1 MQTMKRQTLWMRAA
15 VLLLA
20 LISTTMMWADQVT
33 AEQARE
39 QALAFVK
46 NRLTANGRR
55 LAPGAMPQL
64 KQESQINGL
73 YVFNVA
79 DNGGFVIVSND
90 DATIPILGFSDNGHI
105 DADNMPDNMRAWL
118 QGYADEIAWL
128 QKQPAQS
135 RQSAR
140 SRAPRQVGSHS
151 TNAIEPLLGE
161 TKWNQ
166 GSPYNGLCPKIGN
179 STCVTGC
186 VATAMAQVMYYTETK
201 ADNSSTVTTAAIP
214 SYSWNSTTL
223 GPIAAGSTIN
233 WAHMTPTYN
242 NNSTDQAKT
251 AVATLMKYCGYSVGM
266 NYGTGGSSAPSRAIA
281 DALKNYFDYNETTQF
296 VMRKLYSYAKWT
308 DLIYFELAHNRPV
321 IYSGQSS
328 GGGHEFVCDGYQ
340 YQNNTDFF
348 HINWGWGGQSNEYF
362 VLSALDPDEQGIG
375 GSSSTDGY
383 RYDQD
388 AIIGIQKSTDNGE
401 MSSIVQNDINLKLNS
416 MTLSSTHVV
425 VGNEITI
432 TLNITNNSA
441 DDFEEGEI
449 YVGRIVGNSI
459 SMLVGDYFAIPSGQT
474 KDCVISFTPQETG
487 TYNLVFWRPNNS
499 GSFTTDGEVK
509 ATLTVVQSETYLPP
523 TNLAATPTSQ
533 SAIISWT
540 GYTNKYKMKY
550 RTAETGFYYDFESG
564 LDGWTVYTMGE
575 SPFDNGWVIPT
586 ISGHNGGHAA
596 GAFSSNGNN
605 AYNADNWLITPQID
619 IQGCLTFWEYTYNNY
634 WADTYEVLLSTT
646 GKDISDF
653 TTTLRPMTK
662 ATDEWSEVSIDLSA
676 YAGQTGYIAIHHKC
690 SDQYYL
696 LIDDF
701 SVGYEPA
708 GNWTEVANVVSP
720 YNITGLQP
728 NTKYEYQIIGMN
740 GSNEVSSSA
749 MAYFTT
755 SNNAIE
761 LADNEDNS
769 SLIDSWNNQTAT
781 VTLAGR
787 TLFKNGQWNT
797 LCLPFAVSTTSGPL
811 AGDGVTAKVF
821 NNSTSGLSGSTLTL
835 NFDNASATIPAGT
848 PFIIKWNNTGSNLT
862 EANLV
867 FQNVT
872 INNTTH
878 NVTCNL
884 GNNKSISFK
893 GTYAKQ
899 TYNAENKSILFV
911 GSGNKLNYPQVGASI
926 GAQRAYFELTG
937 FSAANAASRIV
948 LNIDGEATGI
958 SEVSRINEKG
968 ETWYTLD
975 GRLLQDKPTRKGVY
989 VVNGKVKVIK

>member
-1 MQTMKRQTLWMRAA
+1 
-15 VLLLA
+15 
-20 LISTTMMWADQVT
+20 
-33 AEQARE
+33 
-39 QALAFVK
+39 
-46 NRLTANGRR
+46 
-55 LAPGAMPQL
+55 
-64 KQESQINGL
+64 
-73 YVFNVA
+73 
-79 DNGGFVIVSND
+79 
-90 DATIPILGFSDNGHI
+90 
-105 DADNMPDNMRAWL
+105 
-118 QGYADEIAWL
+118 
-128 QKQPAQS
+128 
-135 RQSAR
+135 
-140 SRAPRQVGSHS
+140 
-151 TNAIEPLLGE
+151 
-161 TKWNQ
+161 
-166 GSPYNGLCPKIGN
+166 
-179 STCVTGC
+179 
-186 VATAMAQVMYYTETK
+186 
-201 ADNSSTVTTAAIP
+201 
-214 SYSWNSTTL
+214 
-223 GPIAAGSTIN
+223 
-233 WAHMTPTYN
+233 
-242 NNSTDQAKT
+242 
-251 AVATLMKYCGYSVGM
+251 
-266 NYGTGGSSAPSRAIA
+266 
-281 DALKNYFDYNETTQF
+281 
-296 VMRKLYSYAKWT
+296 
-308 DLIYFELAHNRPV
+308 
-321 IYSGQSS
+321 
-328 GGGHEFVCDGYQ
+328 
-340 YQNNTDFF
+340 
-348 HINWGWGGQSNEYF
+348 
-362 VLSALDPDEQGIG
+362 LDPDEQGIG

-401 MSSIVQNDINLKLNS
+401 MSSIVQNEINLKLNS

-425 VGNEITI
+425 VGHEITI

-449 YVGRIVGNSI
+449 YVGRRVGNSV
-459 SMLVGDYFAIPSGQT
+459 SMFVGDYFAIPSGQA
-474 KDCVISFTPQETG
+474 KDCVVSFTPQETG
-487 TYNLVFWRPNNS
+487 TYNLVFWWPNNS
-499 GSFTTDGEVK
+499 GSFTTDGIVK

-533 SAIISWT
+533 SALISWT
-540 GYTNKYKMKY
+540 GYTDKYKMKY
-550 RTAETGFYYDFESG
+550 RTAETGFCDDFEGG
-564 LDGWTVYTMGE
+564 LDGWTLYTIGDGYGW
-575 SPFDNGWVIPT
+575 STGSVNNVTPHSGSNGV
-586 ISGHNGGHAA
+586 S
-596 GAFSSNGNN
+596 AFSWNGV
-605 AYNADNWLITPQID
+605 AYDADNWLITPKVKL
-619 IQGCLTFWEYTYNNY
+619 QGLLKFWEITHGSY
-634 WADTYEVLLSTT
+634 ADSYEVLLSTT
-646 GKDISDF
+646 GNDIEDF
-653 TTTLRPMTK
+653 TTTLRPMTA
-662 ATDEWSEVSIDLSA
+662 ATGSWSEVQLDLSA
-676 YAGQTGYIAIHHKC
+676 YAGQQGYIAIHHVSNDC
-690 SDQYYL
+690 NYIY
-696 LIDDF
+696 IDDF
-701 SVGYEPA
+701 SVGYAPA

-728 NTKYEYQIIGMN
+728 NTKYEYQIIGID
-740 GSNEVSSSA
+740 GGDEVSSSA

-769 SLIDSWNNQTAT
+769 SLIDSWNNLTAT

-787 TLFKNGQWNT
+787 TLFKNDQWNT

-848 PFIIKWNNTGSNLT
+848 PFIIKWNNTGSNLI
-862 EANLV
+862 EADLV

-911 GSGNKLNYPQVGASI
+911 GSGNKLNYPQVGVSI